1 MKKFKLKQVT
11 MALSASS
18 VLLTSGMF
26 SPPAH
31 ALRDLLFPYITT
43 ETGKFT
49 FITILND
56 GSATGFNTNFH
67 FTYGMKP
74 APVVAKAGCQHF
86 DGDVPTTLGDMMIF
100 EVNGKVTEPGTALF
114 EGGSTPP
121 VTSGPLAYPIAGQ
134 QGFLIVNQVVG
145 ADAFLHGWASVVDS
159 ATGLTWTYSTSGLTR
174 GNATT
179 ASASADFSPIDG
191 VSDMK
196 FTSWY
201 PQTIVPT
208 SWVAV
213 PLGTRDAMSPAGG
226 GGIRRGLVASVDHTI
241 TGVATGGTA
250 GAFNLDEQF
259 FSGGKNIPIRCFGTF
274 TRADL
279 LQPAVDTSTAGGGW
293 IPIVPTT
300 LTLSATDSVDPSGS
314 YTTGPWL
321 LFKVQTTTALGAA
334 KTTINRETSHNDF
347 DGVVLTP

>member
-18 VLLTSGMF
+18 VLLASGMF

-56 GSATGFNTNFH
+56 GSTPGPVAAGLH

-74 APVVAKAGCQHF
+74 VPVVAKAGCQHF
-86 DGDVPTTLGDMMIF
+86 DSDVNTTLGDMMIF
-100 EVNGKVTEPGTALF
+100 EVNAKVTEPGGALF

-121 VTSGPLAYPIAGQ
+121 VTSSPLTYPIAGQ
-134 QGFLIVNQVVG
+134 QGFLIVNQPVG
-145 ADAFLHGWASVVDS
+145 NDAFLFGWASVVDS
-159 ATGLTWTYSTSGLTR
+159 ASGLTWTYSTSGLTK
-174 GNATT
+174 GDSGT

-191 VSDMK
+191 SDLK

-208 SWVAV
+208 NWLVV
-213 PLGTRDAMSPAGG
+213 PLGTRDAMSPVAG
-226 GGIRRGLVASVDHTI
+226 GGIRRGITATVDHTI
-241 TGVATGGTA
+241 AGVATSGTA
-250 GAFNLDEQF
+250 GAFDLDEQF
-259 FSGGKNIPIRCFGTF
+259 ISGGRNVPIRCFGYMS
-274 TRADL
+274 RADI
-279 LQPAVDTSTAGGGW
+279 LQPATDAATAAGGWLATIG
-293 IPIVPTT
+293 TS
-300 LTLSATDSVDPSGS
+300 LTLAPADAVDPGGS
-314 YTTGPWL
+314 YSTGPYL
-321 LFKVQTTTALGAA
+321 LFKIQTTTALGAA
-334 KTTINRETSHNDF
+334 KTTINREPSHNDF
-347 DGVVLTP
+347 DGITLTP